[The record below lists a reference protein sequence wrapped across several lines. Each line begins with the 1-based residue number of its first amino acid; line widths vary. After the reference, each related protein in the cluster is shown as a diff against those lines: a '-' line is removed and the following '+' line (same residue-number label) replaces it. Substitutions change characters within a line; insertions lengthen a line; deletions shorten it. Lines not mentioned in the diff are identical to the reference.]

1 MLCSDFRAVRKND
14 PLLPDAGTWRNNH
27 VYEGI
32 SDTPRASAFR
42 SFGFELQGPCSA
54 FTSWRARVSYTQ
66 AFALPAHNQRLV
78 LRHVGFV
85 LQQLFQISLN
95 LAKNLFL
102 AANGP
107 RAAHAPTAA
116 SGTAHCAFHHAPSS
130 ASPRDDRTCRYPAFR
145 RDQTL
150 RQLLAASLAVASPSL
165 CARSRYSS

>member
-1 MLCSDFRAVRKND
+1 VNW
-14 PLLPDAGTWRNNH
+14 LP
-27 VYEGI
+27 
-32 SDTPRASAFR
+32 AFR

-78 LRHVGFV
+78 LRHVAFV

-107 RAAHAPTAA
+107 RAAHAPTAV
-116 SGTAHCAFHHAPSS
+116 S
-130 ASPRDDRTCRYPAFR
+130 
-145 RDQTL
+145 
-150 RQLLAASLAVASPSL
+150 
-165 CARSRYSS
+165 